1 LQMDLR
7 SGLLMA
13 FLMGLLMFTGYLVGG
28 GSPYFVLMFFGIALL
43 INVGTYWFS
52 DRVVLRMYR
61 ARVLDEGENLPLQN
75 MVGGLAVRAGI
86 PKPKV
91 ALIPSDVPNAFATGR
106 GPSSSVVAVTRGALD
121 LLSEPELE
129 GVLGHELSHIKNRDT
144 LIMVLAAAIAGAIGY
159 IAFAARWSLLM
170 GGNRRNDGGAGL
182 IALLLLAVLVPIA
195 ALIVRL
201 AISRGREYLAD
212 RGGAEISGRP
222 GGLASALSKIENSVG
237 RRPVKGGNPAT
248 SHLFIVNPF
257 RGDTLTSIFS
267 THPPTQERIKRLR
280 AMEQEQSFG
289 KIY

>member
-1 LQMDLR
+1 MDLR

-13 FLMGLLMFTGYLVGG
+13 FLMGLLMFAGYVVGG
-28 GSPYFVLMFFGIALL
+28 GSPYFVLVFLGIALL
-43 INVGTYWFS
+43 INIGTYWFS
-52 DRVVLRMYR
+52 DRIVLKMYR
-61 ARVLDEGENLPLQN
+61 ARILEEGENLPLQN
-75 MVGGLAVRAGI
+75 MVGRLAARGGI

-91 ALIPSDVPNAFATGR
+91 AIIPSEVPNAFATGR
-106 GPSSSVVAVTRGALD
+106 SPSSSVVAVTRGAMD
-121 LLSEPELE
+121 LLSDSELE
-129 GVLGHELSHIKNRDT
+129 GVLAHELSHVKNRDT

-182 IALLLLAVLVPIA
+182 IALVLLVVLVPIA

-201 AISRGREYLAD
+201 AISRGREFMAD
-212 RGGAEISGRP
+212 KGGAEISGHP
-222 GGLASALSKIENSVG
+222 GGLASALGKIESFVG
-237 RRPVKGGNPAT
+237 KRPVKGGNPAT

-257 RGDTLTSIFS
+257 RGDSLTSIFS